1 MGTQGNTVLVKNKNG
16 DTLGTA
22 TVYNGNEAVTDASDL
37 RMVPGRMLKAFY
49 INGVTFTFDRNTK
62 DMDGDLVSWVFLPTI
77 GSPTD
82 SGINKLT
89 IYND

>member
-1 MGTQGNTVLVKNKNG
+1 MSTGNTVLVKNKLGN
-16 DTLGTA
+16 TLGTA
-22 TVYNGNEAVTDASDL
+22 TVYNGNDAVTEASDL
-37 RMVPGRMLKAFY
+37 RMVPGRMLMAFY
-49 INGVTFTFDRNTK
+49 INGVAFTIDRTVK
-62 DMDGDLVSWVFLPTI
+62 DRDGDVVAWEYLPTI

>member
-1 MGTQGNTVLVKNKNG
+1 MDTGNTVLVKNKSD

-22 TVYNGNEAVTDASDL
+22 TIVDGHEAVTEASDL
-37 RMVPGRMLKAFY
+37 CMFPGRMLMAFY
-49 INGVTFTFDRNTK
+49 INGVAFTIDRTVRDRDN
-62 DMDGDLVSWVFLPTI
+62 DVVAWEYLPTI